1 MVKET
6 SIFITNNKNMV
17 TLLKTIEYFEIF
29 YNDQIFKLIKET
41 NHDSFSDI
49 NISVYYENGEEVMD
63 GFERDEVITHF
74 YRDWET
80 DRKSTRLNSSH
91 ITRSRMPSSA

>member
-49 NISVYYENGEEVMD
+49 NISVYYENGEIEP
-63 GFERDEVITHF
+63 
-74 YRDWET
+74 ET
-80 DRKSTRLNSSH
+80 ISLQSFRAL
-91 ITRSRMPSSA
+91 

>member
-29 YNDQIFKLIKET
+29 YSDQIFKLIKET

-74 YRDWET
+74 EEKQLKKY
-80 DRKSTRLNSSH
+80 KCH
-91 ITRSRMPSSA
+91 IPL